1 MPFQKPNTHLYAGK
15 WELANSKDMEEDIAM
30 RRCTLLCT
38 LLPVVLTLALTPG
51 CRGQQTAL
59 PTSAKT
65 RKPISIS
72 GAYALYPMV
81 VRWSEEYKAQHPSI
95 QFDVQAGG
103 AGKGM
108 TDVLA
113 GAVDIAMVSRSI
125 KEVEVEQSAVPF
137 AVCKDAVVFVVNAQN
152 PVLDLLLARGLTTRQ
167 LARLFLHSEPITWG
181 ELLGSGHSE
190 RVNVYTRADSCG
202 AAEMV
207 AKYLGAEAQE
217 DLCGIA
223 VNGDPGIAEAVRRDR
238 LGIGY
243 NNIGFAYDLT
253 TRVAVAGLLVV
264 PLDLNG
270 NCRLDPDESF
280 YATKTDIVAA
290 IAAGRYPSPPARDLY
305 LVTKGSP
312 DPAEGDFI
320 RWVLT
325 DGQAFVDEVGY
336 VSLPDTVLQTEL
348 GRLP

>member
-1 MPFQKPNTHLYAGK
+1 
-15 WELANSKDMEEDIAM
+15 M
-30 RRCTLLCT
+30 RRCTLFYA
-38 LLPVVLTLALTPG
+38 LLSIVLALTSAVG
-51 CRGQQTAL
+51 CREKQQITGS
-59 PTSAKT
+59 TT
-65 RKPISIS
+65 ENTGKPISIS

-81 VRWSEEYKAQHPSI
+81 VRWSEEYKARHPGI

-113 GAVDIAMVSRSI
+113 GAVDIAMISRSI
-125 KEVEVEQSAVPF
+125 KEVEVEQGAVPF

-152 PVLDLLLARGLTTRQ
+152 PVLDLLSAHGLTKEQ
-167 LARLFLHSEPITWG
+167 LARLFLNPEPITWG
-181 ELLGSGHSE
+181 ALLGTGHTE

-207 AKYLGAEAQE
+207 AKYLGVEAQE
-217 DLCGIA
+217 DLHGIA
-223 VNGDPGIAEAVRRDR
+223 VNGDPGVAEAVRRDP

-253 TRVAVAGLLVV
+253 TGVAVSGLQVV

-270 NCRLDPDESF
+270 NYQLDPDESF

-290 IAAGRYPSPPARDLY
+290 IAAGRYPSPPARALY

-312 DPAEGDFI
+312 DPVEADFI

-336 VSLPDTVLQTEL
+336 VSLPETVLQTEL